1 MHWPITLTLVKKPLL
16 DAAHH
21 GIGSPAFQ
29 DGQPSQIISD
39 HAGLFRILSPARSP
53 MTAIIPAPDARTDT
67 LVFDLDGTLVDSLAD
82 LAAALNRLL
91 VAEARPAL
99 DEPAVRRMVG
109 DGVAKLVSRGF
120 AACGAAV
127 EGAAL
132 EALVERFKADYEP
145 RAAELTRPYPGA
157 AEALSSLKAAGWR
170 LAVCTN
176 KPQAATLH
184 ILEATGLLPHLQA
197 IGGGDR
203 FPFRKP
209 DPRHLTATVAEAGSV
224 PARAVMIG
232 DGPQDLAA
240 AQAAPMRAI
249 AALYGYG
256 GLQAQAG
263 TPSIAGF
270 AELPAALREAM
281 HKTHG

>member
-1 MHWPITLTLVKKPLL
+1 
-16 DAAHH
+16 
-21 GIGSPAFQ
+21 
-29 DGQPSQIISD
+29 
-39 HAGLFRILSPARSP
+39 

-67 LVFDLDGTLVDSLAD
+67 IVFDLDGTLVDSLAD

-91 VAEARPAL
+91 AAEGRPAL
-99 DEPAVRRMVG
+99 SEPAVRKMVG
-109 DGVAKLVSRGF
+109 DGVAKLVARGF
-120 AACGAAV
+120 AACGPAV
-127 EGAAL
+127 EESAL

-157 AEALSSLKAAGWR
+157 AEALASLKAAGWR

-184 ILEATGLLPHLQA
+184 ILEATGLLPHLEA

-203 FPFRKP
+203 FPYRKP

-224 PARAVMIG
+224 PARAVMVG
-232 DGPQDLAA
+232 DGPQDIAA
-240 AQAAPMRAI
+240 AQAASMRAI

-256 GLQAQAG
+256 GLGAQPG
-263 TPSIAGF
+263 TPSIADF
-270 AELPAALREAM
+270 ADLPGALLLAM
-281 HKTHG
+281 RQTHG

>member
-1 MHWPITLTLVKKPLL
+1 MTLK
-16 DAAHH
+16 
-21 GIGSPAFQ
+21 
-29 DGQPSQIISD
+29 
-39 HAGLFRILSPARSP
+39 
-53 MTAIIPAPDARTDT
+53 IPAPDSRTDT

-91 VAEARPAL
+91 AAENRPVLA
-99 DEPAVRRMVG
+99 EPAVRRMVG
-109 DGVAKLVSRGF
+109 DGVAKLVARG
-120 AACGAAV
+120 
-127 EGAAL
+127 L
-132 EALVERFKADYEP
+132 EATGGAPEGTALDTLVERFKTDYEP
-145 RAAELTRPYPGA
+145 RAAELTRAYPGA
-157 AEALSSLKAAGWR
+157 AEALASLKAAGWR

-184 ILEATGLLPHLQA
+184 ILEATGLLPYFQA
-197 IGGGDR
+197 VGGGDR

-240 AQAAPMRAI
+240 ARDASMRAV

-256 GLQAQAG
+256 GLQAKPG
-263 TPSIAGF
+263 LPCIASF
-270 AELPAALREAM
+270 DELPGALAEAM
-281 HKTHG
+281 RQTHS

>member
-1 MHWPITLTLVKKPLL
+1 
-16 DAAHH
+16 
-21 GIGSPAFQ
+21 
-29 DGQPSQIISD
+29 
-39 HAGLFRILSPARSP
+39 
-53 MTAIIPAPDARTDT
+53 MTPKIPVPDARTDT

-91 VAEARPAL
+91 AGEKRPPLAEPQ
-99 DEPAVRRMVG
+99 VRRMVG
-109 DGVAKLVSRGF
+109 DGVAKLVTRGLE
-120 AACGAAV
+120 ATGGAP
-127 EGAAL
+127 EGPAL
-132 EALVERFKADYEP
+132 EALIDRFKADYEP

-157 AEALSSLKAAGWR
+157 AEMLGRLGAAGWR

-184 ILEATGLLPHLQA
+184 ILEATGLLPHLKA

-240 AQAAPMRAI
+240 AREASMRVI

-256 GLQAQAG
+256 GLEAQPG
-263 TPSIAGF
+263 TPAIAGF
-270 AELPAALREAM
+270 ADLPAALALAM
-281 HKTHG
+281 R